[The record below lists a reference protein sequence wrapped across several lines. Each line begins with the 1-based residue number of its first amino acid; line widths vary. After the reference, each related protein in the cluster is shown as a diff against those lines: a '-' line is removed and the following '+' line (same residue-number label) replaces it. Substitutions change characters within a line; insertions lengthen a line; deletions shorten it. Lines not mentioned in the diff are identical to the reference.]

1 MNLRRKII
9 SSFSEIPENHVTQFN
24 THSLLKEFSRREIY
38 GFPLNIIMCMYMY
51 LYLYMYVYVF
61 IYISPNPALNW
72 GNTSSVYML
81 KSQGYL
87 LSPLQINIIVKVA
100 EALWVEKRK
109 KLQLEWRGLLLLI
122 LFHRIFV
129 CLHTS
134 LLLPNIYLC
143 IFFFHLFSLFLCHC
157 VHIYCDFR
165 YIWNYFYHWLSYPS
179 SHTVFIFL
187 SFFQNLYILIFITC
201 P

>member
-38 GFPLNIIMCMYMY
+38 GFSLNIIMCMCMY
-51 LYLYMYVYVF
+51 LYLYMYIYVFIYVF

-100 EALWVEKRK
+100 EAL
-109 KLQLEWRGLLLLI
+109 
-122 LFHRIFV
+122 
-129 CLHTS
+129 
-134 LLLPNIYLC
+134 
-143 IFFFHLFSLFLCHC
+143 
-157 VHIYCDFR
+157 
-165 YIWNYFYHWLSYPS
+165 
-179 SHTVFIFL
+179 
-187 SFFQNLYILIFITC
+187 
-201 P
+201 